1 MKLLLSVSAMLVL
14 TVSISAFAADLKI
27 PMEFEYLA
35 LDGKKIQSNS
45 FLHKSTLKFDHGTHK
60 IAVRYND
67 LVKDDFGDNRSF
79 IKSSPFIITIN
90 VDGDHHYLL
99 RPGEGKIIR
108 NPKNFA
114 KDPKVKISRSD
125 GGPVS
130 YQVFNTDLEEESF
143 LSRLFS
149 GNQTQDIAGNVA
161 TATNT
166 GVSLAATGSVATIAA
181 QTPETK
187 PDAVAAT
194 SPIAVAE
201 SHNANQNADVNPQRM
216 LQYWWLQADEK
227 TRKEFMRWAF
237 SQP

>member
-1 MKLLLSVSAMLVL
+1 MKLLLSVSVMLVM

-35 LDGKKIQSNS
+35 LDGKKVKSNS
-45 FLHKSTLKFDHGTHK
+45 FRHKSTLELNQGTHK
-60 IAVRYND
+60 IAIRYND

-90 VDGDHHYLL
+90 IDGDHHYLL

-108 NPKNFA
+108 NSKIFA

-125 GGPVS
+125 NGPVS
-130 YQVFNTDLEEESF
+130 YQVFNTDWEEESF

-149 GNQTQDIAGNVA
+149 GNQTQDIAGNAA

-166 GVSLAATGSVATIAA
+166 GVSLAASGSATIAA
-181 QTPETK
+181 ETK
-187 PDAVAAT
+187 ADAVTAT
-194 SPIAVAE
+194 LPATVTE
-201 SHNANQNADVNPQRM
+201 PHNANQTADANPQRM
-216 LQYWWLQADEK
+216 LQYCWLQADEK